1 MEWITILKTTER
13 TKLPLGD
20 FLQRFTQSERLA
32 IRSSTVPEVQDFYE
46 VLMTLDIVD
55 TASDFVID
63 GVDILVVENILQVER
78 AEQILK
84 GVLNA

>member
-55 TASDFVID
+55 TASDFVVDGID
-63 GVDILVVENILQVER
+63 TLVVENILQAER

>member
-13 TKLPLGD
+13 TKLPLGE
-20 FLQRFTQSERLA
+20 FLQRFTQAERLA
-32 IRSSTVPEVQDFYE
+32 IRSSTVAEVQDFYE

-55 TASDFVID
+55 TVSDFVVG
-63 GVDILVVENILQVER
+63 GVSLLVSEGIIQAER
-78 AEQILK
+78 VEQILK

>member
-13 TKLPLGD
+13 TKLPLGE
-20 FLQRFTQSERLA
+20 FLQRFTQAERLA

-55 TASDFVID
+55 TVSDFVVG
-63 GVDILVVENILQVER
+63 GVSLLVSEGIIQAER
-78 AEQILK
+78 VEQILK